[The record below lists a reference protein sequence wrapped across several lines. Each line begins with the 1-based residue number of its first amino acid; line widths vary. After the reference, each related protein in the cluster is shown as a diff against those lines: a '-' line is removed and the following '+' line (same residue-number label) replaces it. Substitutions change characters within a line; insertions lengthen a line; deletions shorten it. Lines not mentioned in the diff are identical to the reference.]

1 MASNAF
7 NIANV
12 ALNTNSP
19 NVTVSAFTS
28 NLSVAGNIIAQYGYV
43 LASNVQVSNAI
54 IFSDGTQLTTAS
66 SGLALFDYVGNGS
79 TTSFSTGNYY
89 ATTVLDTNVYMGGL
103 YQRKNQYTWTGTN
116 IVFNNPPPNQV
127 NVEIMIQSL
136 ATPINVPAP
145 ASVYPA
151 SMSQGG
157 PSWDSS
163 GNVTISGNAYASS
176 YQLTTQAPLASPGLY
191 LTGTNTISL
200 VTNATNQVS
209 VNATGQLLNNIA
221 DTAAAPGFSWAGKTN
236 TGLFSPSA
244 SVLALSTNG
253 LERVRVN
260 SSGNVGIGTANPT
273 SPLQVQGNV
282 NVNNGNIF
290 NNGQQMASVIQV
302 LTYNLAL

>member
-12 ALNTNSP
+12 ALNASSS
-19 NVTVSAFTS
+19 NVNLSAFSS
-28 NLSVAGNIIAQYGYV
+28 NLFVNGYL

-79 TTSFSTGNYY
+79 TTTFSTGNYY

-151 SMSQGG
+151 SLSQGG

-163 GNVTISGNAYASS
+163 GNVTISGNVYAES
-176 YQLTTQAPLASPGLY
+176 YQLTAQVPLVGPGLY
-191 LTGTNTISL
+191 LTGTNSISL
-200 VTNATNQVS
+200 VTNATSQVS
-209 VNATGQLLNNIA
+209 VNATGQLLSNLT
-221 DTAAAPGFSWAGKTN
+221 DSAAAPGFSWAGKTD
-236 TGLFSPSA
+236 TGMFSPAA
-244 SVLALSTNG
+244 SVLALSTG
-253 LERVRVN
+253 STERLRID
-260 SSGNVGIGTANPT
+260 SSGNVGIGTVNPT

>member
-19 NVTVSAFTS
+19 NVTISAFTS
-28 NLSVAGNIIAQYGYV
+28 NLSVAGNIFAQYGYV
-43 LASNVQVSNAI
+43 VASNVQVSNAI

-79 TTSFSTGNYY
+79 TTTFSTGNYY

-116 IVFNNPPPNQV
+116 IIFNNPPPNAV

-136 ATPINVPAP
+136 ATPINVPAL

-163 GNVTISGNAYASS
+163 GNVTISGNAYAES
-176 YQLTTQAPLASPGLY
+176 YQLTTVAPISGNGLF
-191 LTGTNTISL
+191 LTGTNSISL
-200 VTNATNQVS
+200 VTNATSQIT
-209 VNATGQLLNNIA
+209 VNSTGQLLSNLT
-221 DTAAAPGFSWAGKTN
+221 DSAATPGLSWAGKSN
-236 TGLFSPSA
+236 TGLFSPA
-244 SVLALSTNG
+244 NSVLALSTSG
-253 LERVRVN
+253 SERLRID
-260 SSGNVGIGTANPT
+260 SSGNVGIGTVNPS

-290 NNGQQMASVIQV
+290 NNGQQMASLIQV

>member
-79 TTSFSTGNYY
+79 QTSFSTGNYY
-89 ATTVLDTNVYMGGL
+89 ATTILDTNVYMGGL

-136 ATPINVPAP
+136 ATPINVPAL

-163 GNVTISGNAYASS
+163 GNVTISGNVYAKS
-176 YQLTTQAPLASPGLY
+176 YQLTTQAPLVGPGLY

-200 VTNATNQVS
+200 VTNASNQVS
-209 VNATGQLLNNIA
+209 VNSTGQLLSNIT
-221 DTAAAPGFSWAGKTN
+221 DTAATPGYSWAGKTN
-236 TGLFSPSA
+236 TGMFSPAA
-244 SVLALSTNG
+244 SVLSFSTAG
-253 LERVRVN
+253 TERLRLD

>member
-19 NVTVSAFTS
+19 NVTISAFTS
-28 NLSVAGNIIAQYGYV
+28 NLSVAGNLIAQYGYV
-43 LASNVQVSNAI
+43 VASNVQVSNAI

-66 SGLALFDYVGNGS
+66 SGLALFDYVGNGT

-89 ATTVLDTNVYMGGL
+89 ATTILDTNVYMGGL

-163 GNVTISGNAYASS
+163 GNVVISGNAYAQS
-176 YQLTTQAPLASPGLY
+176 YRLTSIAPVVGNGLY
-191 LTGTNTISL
+191 LTGTNSVSL
-200 VTNATNQVS
+200 VTNATTQIT
-209 VNATGQLLNNIA
+209 VNSGGQLLSNLA
-221 DTAAAPGFSWAGKTN
+221 DSAAAPGFSWAGKTS
-236 TGLFSPSA
+236 TGMFSPA
-244 SVLALSTNG
+244 TSVLSLSTG
-253 LERVRVN
+253 GVERLRID
-260 SSGNVGIGTANPT
+260 SSGNVGIGTSNPT
-273 SPLQVQGNV
+273 SPLQIQGNV

-290 NNGQQMASVIQV
+290 NNGQQMATVIQV